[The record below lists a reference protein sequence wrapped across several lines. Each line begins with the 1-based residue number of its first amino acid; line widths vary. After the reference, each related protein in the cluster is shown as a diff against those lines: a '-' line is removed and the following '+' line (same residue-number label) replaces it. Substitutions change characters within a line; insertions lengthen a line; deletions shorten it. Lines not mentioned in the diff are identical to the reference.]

1 MSFLVELEP
10 LETYPIDALDRLDI
24 TAPNFTLGN
33 AQAFMWLSQL
43 AYETDHEDKVDKIL
57 ARWNLTKR
65 GFRSHGPALG
75 LQSRKACFI
84 AAGGRKATFVT
95 FSGTDP
101 LRIEDW
107 IKDFTLAPEP
117 DVLHK
122 GFSDA
127 LDSVWDEVE
136 AAIKNRN
143 VAEQPLFFTG
153 HSMGGAVAILAAERA
168 LDKTGVQAT
177 AVYTFGSPRTGG
189 QNFFN
194 AYTSKLGDRTF
205 RLVDGDDVVP
215 TVPPILNGDFRHV
228 GQMIRCPNE
237 GQFAG
242 LLPASSDRNDPNIVQ
257 SSVDTV
263 FDDIK
268 RLLLRQ
274 TLDIVGPRLLG
285 LAANGLPT
293 MVRDHIP
300 TNYFKALGIQLR

>member
-1 MSFLVELEP
+1 MSFLVELHP

-24 TAPNFTLGN
+24 AAPDFRLGN
-33 AQAFMWLSQL
+33 AQALMWLSQL

-57 ARWNLTKR
+57 ARWTLTKR
-65 GFRSHGPALG
+65 GFRSHGPSLG
-75 LQSRKACFI
+75 LRSRKACFV

-95 FSGTDP
+95 FAGTDP

-117 DVLHK
+117 NVLHK

-136 AAIKNRN
+136 AAIRNRD

-153 HSMGGAVAILAAERA
+153 HSMGGALAILAAERA
-168 LDKTGVQAT
+168 LDKAGIRAT

-189 QNFFN
+189 QDFFD
-194 AYTSKLGDRTF
+194 AYTPELGGRTF
-205 RLVDGDDVVP
+205 RLAHGDDVVP

-228 GQMIRCPNE
+228 GQLLHCSSG
-237 GQFAG
+237 GQFDG
-242 LLPASSDRNDPNIVQ
+242 LTPASPSQNDPNLIQDVF
-257 SSVDTV
+257 DTV
-263 FDDIK
+263 FDDLK
-268 RLLLRQ
+268 KVLLRQ
-274 TLDIVGPRLLG
+274 ALEAVGPRLSG
-285 LAANGLPT
+285 QAAGFLPT

-300 TNYFKALGIQLR
+300 ASYFKALTIPLR

>member
-1 MSFLVELEP
+1 MSFLVELKP
-10 LETYPIDALDRLDI
+10 LESYPIDALSALD
-24 TAPNFTLGN
+24 TTTSKYGLQN
-33 AQAFMWLSQL
+33 AQAMMWLAQL
-43 AYETDHEDKVDKIL
+43 AYETDDEDKVDKIL
-57 ARWNLTKR
+57 ARLQLTKR
-65 GFRSHGPALG
+65 GFRSHGPALS
-75 LQSRKACFI
+75 LQSRKACFV
-84 AAGGRKATFVT
+84 AAGGHNATFVT

-107 IKDFTLAPEP
+107 IKDFTLAPAP
-117 DVLHK
+117 NVLHK
-122 GFSDA
+122 GFADA
-127 LDSVWDEVE
+127 LDSVWNEVE
-136 AAIKNRN
+136 AVIRNRAA
-143 VAEQPLFFTG
+143 AEQPLFFTG

-168 LDKTGVQAT
+168 LNKTGVQAT

-189 QNFFN
+189 LDFFN

-228 GQMIRCPNE
+228 GQMIHCPNE

-257 SSVDTV
+257 SSIDTV

-268 RLLLRQ
+268 RLVLRQ

-300 TNYFKALGIQLR
+300 TSYFKALGIPLP